1 MPQHGF
7 SPLRW
12 SPLAAILAAATLLA
26 LILVNLMTL
35 GGINSARPLII
46 HARQLHDALG
56 RMRAALADA
65 ESAQRGF
72 LLTGDRLFL
81 EPVQRAND
89 SLFAGFAEVMRAAA
103 DDGMLEG
110 RMSELER
117 LASGKMDRIRR
128 TIELYQRGQTAAAL
142 ALFRGRGNSGMDEVR
157 RVIDELRAREDRRL
171 ADRTLKARRNL
182 DLAIWIDVGAGLGL
196 LALGAIL
203 FAIDRDI
210 ARRKVLEAALRESAQ
225 FQEQFVGVLGHD
237 LRNPLGAIS
246 MATDLLQR
254 LGPPPSQ
261 ANVLSRIASSAA
273 RMDRMVVQLLDLTRA
288 RLAGGIPLDLK
299 PGTNLALIAAAAVEE
314 LRIAHPQARVTVDA
328 PREVMGD
335 WDPDRMAQVVS
346 NLVANGIQHG
356 AGAEVE
362 VRVKSANASAILE
375 VHNGGPPIPPDLL
388 PRIFEP
394 FRRGAKT
401 GAKQAGG
408 LGLGLFIARQIVLAH
423 GGKIGVRSAEGDVTT
438 FTVALRSEAGQRSG
452 AARGAVASARGAGGC
467 LLPGRSAL

>member
-1 MPQHGF
+1 MPQGF

-26 LILVNLMTL
+26 LILVNLLTL

-46 HARQLHDALG
+46 HTRQLHDALG

-81 EPVQRAND
+81 EAVQRAND
-89 SLFAGFAEVMRAAA
+89 SLFAGFAQVMRAAA
-103 DDGMLEG
+103 DDGMPEG

-117 LASGKMDRIRR
+117 LASARMDQIRR

-171 ADRTLKARRNL
+171 ADRTVKARRNL

-196 LALGAIL
+196 LVLGAIL

-254 LGPPPSQ
+254 LGPPPSE
-261 ANVLSRIASSAA
+261 AHVLRRIASSAA

-288 RLAGGIPLDLK
+288 RLAGGIPL
-299 PGTNLALIAAAAVEE
+299 E
-314 LRIAHPQARVTVDA
+314 R
-328 PREVMGD
+328 
-335 WDPDRMAQVVS
+335 
-346 NLVANGIQHG
+346 
-356 AGAEVE
+356 
-362 VRVKSANASAILE
+362 
-375 VHNGGPPIPPDLL
+375 
-388 PRIFEP
+388 
-394 FRRGAKT
+394 
-401 GAKQAGG
+401 
-408 LGLGLFIARQIVLAH
+408 
-423 GGKIGVRSAEGDVTT
+423 
-438 FTVALRSEAGQRSG
+438 RSG
-452 AARGAVASARGAGGC
+452 
-467 LLPGRSAL
+467 